1 MRDSRFHIPSSLSP
15 FSHTLQRIWRTASQK
30 TTCLWALTCRG
41 CKCSCSQAA
50 RKETCEN
57 PSQGEGQHLRK
68 ISVHGSSKLQPSS
81 CSPGASGGWESSC
94 TPSALP
100 YPGGTD
106 PASQA
111 QSFVSL
117 SPGLQKSICVFLKV
131 RRHQKY
137 SVCCN
142 TNTGSASVLQNQI
155 KALEAANYAMEDL
168 KNPRKHCSSCL
179 KCPHAGVMIRNGCF
193 KLQYI

>member
-1 MRDSRFHIPSSLSP
+1 MH
-15 FSHTLQRIWRTASQK
+15 
-30 TTCLWALTCRG
+30 RG
-41 CKCSCSQAA
+41 SKCSSSESA

-57 PSQGEGQHLRK
+57 PSQEGHHLWNTSVCRSRK
-68 ISVHGSSKLQPSS
+68 QQPSS
-81 CSPGASGGWESSC
+81 CSSGESGGWESSC
-94 TPSALP
+94 TPSVLM

-117 SPGLQKSICVFLKV
+117 SPGLQKSICAFLKV
-131 RRHQKY
+131 RHHQKY

-142 TNTGSASVLQNQI
+142 TNTGSTSVLQNQI

-168 KNPRKHCSSCL
+168 KNPWKHCSSC
-179 KCPHAGVMIRNGCF
+179 A
-193 KLQYI
+193 

>member
-1 MRDSRFHIPSSLSP
+1 M
-15 FSHTLQRIWRTASQK
+15 
-30 TTCLWALTCRG
+30 CRG
-41 CKCSCSQAA
+41 SRCSCSQAA

-57 PSQGEGQHLRK
+57 PSQGEGQHLWK
-68 ISVHGSSKLQPSS
+68 TSICGSKRQPSS
-81 CSPGASGGWESSC
+81 CLQRERGSWKSSC
-94 TPSALP
+94 TRSALM

-111 QSFVSL
+111 QSFISL
-117 SPGLQKSICVFLKV
+117 SPGLQKSICVLLKV

-142 TNTGSASVLQNQI
+142 TNTGSASVLRNQI

-168 KNPRKHCSSCL
+168 KNPWKHCSSCL
-179 KCPHAGVMIRNGCF
+179 KCPHAGTRIRNGCF
-193 KLQYI
+193 KLQYIQGAIPSNQFNFRKKRAELTKNILTQVTQH